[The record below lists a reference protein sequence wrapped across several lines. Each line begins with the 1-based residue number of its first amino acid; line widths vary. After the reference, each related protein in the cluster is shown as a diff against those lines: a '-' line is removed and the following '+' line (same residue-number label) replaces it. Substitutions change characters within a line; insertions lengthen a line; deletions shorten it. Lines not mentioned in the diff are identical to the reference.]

1 MYFVRVDTYLR
12 KSTSDFQHGLYEI
25 RGPTDLVKEDEFRR
39 ECARDIEAESLDG
52 FVQLLV
58 PL

>member
-25 RGPTDLVKEDEFRR
+25 RGPTDLVQKDELSS
-39 ECARDIEAESLDG
+39 ECARNIEAEPLDG
-52 FVQLLV
+52 FV
-58 PL
+58 